1 METEKVFIKNPNL
14 FISRIK
20 KNHYKIDITVEN
32 KNLFMEKILN
42 FNLIKLIFEINKSN
56 FEECRLEDNEN
67 GKEANIY
74 LLVKPLFKELGF
86 FQRYISLHL
95 TKFEE
100 NGTMQFLGV
109 AFPEYGQTHNKC
121 KNAIAAPI
129 KEMPI
134 SSFLYNPNKMT
145 LSIQIILEDTF
156 EMTALFEKIFISLLK
171 TNNLQ
176 FIEFLEKL

>member
-1 METEKVFIKNPNL
+1 MLDTYIKNRGSTKTIIHDN
-14 FISRIK
+14 
-20 KNHYKIDITVEN
+20 N
-32 KNLFMEKILN
+32 KNN
-42 FNLIKLIFEINKSN
+42 VNVIKW
-56 FEECRLEDNEN
+56 DADYD